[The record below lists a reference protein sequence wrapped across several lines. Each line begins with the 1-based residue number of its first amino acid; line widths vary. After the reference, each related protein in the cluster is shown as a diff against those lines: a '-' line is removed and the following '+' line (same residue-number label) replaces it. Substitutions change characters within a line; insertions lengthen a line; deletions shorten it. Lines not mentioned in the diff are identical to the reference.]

1 MKFLYTYRTPD
12 NKPHRGTL
20 NAPTREAAYAALKAQ
35 GIKPGRVDEAPGFL
49 NKLFGKGKR
58 WIAIG
63 VLALIAATASIIAIS
78 YKSEVES
85 APVEIAHAILAETR
99 HQVIGD
105 TAIIEKGIATGW
117 SEVFSDEGERF
128 LASFAIPGVPAGQ
141 RNTKVEEIEAAL
153 KRRIEATETDGIEA
167 RQIKAMVEGMKD
179 ELRRYL
185 ADGGTIIEYGRE
197 LVKRQEQELAYYNRA
212 KIEMETAKK
221 SGMSEAQLL
230 DLWAK
235 RNASLRRMGVKLLA
249 MPE

>member
-1 MKFLYTYRTPD
+1 MKFIYQYRTPD
-12 NKPHRGTL
+12 NKQHKAYIKAATK
-20 NAPTREAAYAALKAQ
+20 EAAYATLKAQ
-35 GIKPGRVDEAPGFL
+35 GIKPGRVEEAPGFF

-58 WIAIG
+58 WIAIV
-63 VLALIAATASIIAIS
+63 VLGALCLVLCAVAMRFR
-78 YKSEVES
+78 KEVES
-85 APVEIAHAILAETR
+85 APVGIANALLAETR

-105 TAIIEKGIATGW
+105 TVVIEKGIRTGW
-117 SEVFSDEGERF
+117 AEVFPGEGERF

-141 RNTKVEEIEAAL
+141 RNTSEDEIKAAL
-153 KRRIEATETDGIEA
+153 ARRIEATETDGIEA